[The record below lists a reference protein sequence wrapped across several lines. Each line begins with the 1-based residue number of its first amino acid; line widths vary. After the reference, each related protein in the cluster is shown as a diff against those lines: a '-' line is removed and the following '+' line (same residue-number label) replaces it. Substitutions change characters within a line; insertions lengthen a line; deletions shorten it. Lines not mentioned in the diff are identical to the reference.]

1 MAYEGTLIQIRERGF
16 LDLLDLALV
25 VVRARPVTLGLAA
38 AIGILPFAVLNAWL
52 MTAPDIPGALVIA
65 LIMLEAPW
73 ATAPLTIVLG
83 GLMFGARPSVRSVLA
98 TLARSFFSMFLFQ
111 GIVRFFLMASG
122 IFYLLVPARMVFA
135 NEVILLERDR
145 WRVIRRCGQLTDH
158 REGTFLGR
166 WVVELIFGGLFLV
179 VFWIGATAVAYSL
192 VSTELTWDTPDEQSF
207 FDFRAQFA
215 IWLSVAF
222 FTVARFL
229 MYIDQRIRL
238 EGWEVELRLRA
249 VGRALEESRTW

>member
-1 MAYEGTLIQIRERGF
+1 MLDRTLIQIRERGF

-38 AIGILPFAVLNAWL
+38 AVGIAPFAAWNAWL
-52 MTAPDIPGALVIA
+52 MTVPDFPGALLVL
-65 LIMLEAPW
+65 LIMMEAPW

-83 GLMFGARPSVRSVLA
+83 GLMFGSRPSVRGVLA
-98 TLARSFFSMFLFQ
+98 TLARSFGSMLLFQ
-111 GIVRFFLMASG
+111 GIVRGVLMVTG
-122 IFYLLVPARMVFA
+122 IFYLLVPARLVFA
-135 NEVILLERDR
+135 NEVILLERER
-145 WRVIRRCGQLTDH
+145 WRVIRRCGQLTDQ
-158 REGTFLGR
+158 REGGFLAR
-166 WVVELIFGGLFLV
+166 WVAQLIFGGLFLA
-179 VFWIGATAVAYSL
+179 VFWIGATALAYSL
-192 VSTELTWDTPDEQSF
+192 VSSELTWDTPDEQSL
-207 FDFRAQFA
+207 FDFRAQLA
-215 IWLSVAF
+215 IWISIAF